1 MSTCCDFSCTVPSFE
16 QPLLNRNGKQACQT
30 NMTKLEEYKVVLEPR
45 GPPVGVEAGGVW
57 SPIHCNPKY
66 QVAVI
71 IPYRDRV
78 AHLAQMLQILHPFLQ
93 AQLLDYK
100 VIVVEQSEE
109 KQFNRAKLFNVGF
122 LESKVSEL
130 LY

>member
-1 MSTCCDFSCTVPSFE
+1 M
-16 QPLLNRNGKQACQT
+16 LNRNGKQACQT

-45 GPPVGVEAGGVW
+45 GSPVGVEAGGVW

>member
-1 MSTCCDFSCTVPSFE
+1 M
-16 QPLLNRNGKQACQT
+16 LNRNGKQACQT

-45 GPPVGVEAGGVW
+45 GPPEGVEAGGVW
-57 SPIHCNPKY
+57 CPAHCNPKY

-71 IPYRDRV
+71 IPYRNRV
-78 AHLAQMLQILHPFLQ
+78 AHLTQMLQILHPFLQ

-100 VIVVEQSEE
+100 VIVVEQSQE

-130 LY
+130 LYYYYPSSELLSK